1 MNSHANTALAKPR
14 AVPTRAPSMQDELL
28 AEAAVDHSEASD
40 LTYFAFA
47 DSAAK
52 SSKVRILASDPSPNA
67 LPEVLSGRYQIERL
81 LGVGGMGAVYRAR
94 DLLREQY
101 GEPEPYV
108 ALKALTEDFA
118 EYPDANSLLYT
129 EFALTSRLSHEHV
142 IRVYSF
148 EVDTHSQR
156 AFITLELLKGC
167 TLAQLLLSHPQGLPW
182 AQALEVTQALLAA
195 LSYAHTAGV
204 LHGDIKPSNLML
216 GDEGVR
222 LFDFGLGQAEEQ
234 RLPGLPRLCRSR
246 FAAWTPRYAA
256 PELLEGAPLSPAA
269 DVYAVAC
276 VIYEL
281 CSGQHPLRRLSAKQA
296 KAVELPLSAAPG
308 LPKSLWPILRAGLA
322 YEASQRCSLAALLAA
337 FNDYQAPTSRL
348 PSWLTRRPT

>member
-1 MNSHANTALAKPR
+1 MDACLDN
-14 AVPTRAPSMQDELL
+14 
-28 AEAAVDHSEASD
+28 SEACD

-47 DSAAK
+47 ASAAAPRAAT
-52 SSKVRILASDPSPNA
+52 VQQAIDV
-67 LPEVLSGRYQIERL
+67 LPEVLAGRYQIERL

-118 EYPDANSLLYT
+118 EYPDANALLYT
-129 EFALTSRLSHEHV
+129 EFALTSRLSHRHV
-142 IRVYSF
+142 IRVFSF
-148 EVDTHSQR
+148 EVDSGSQR

-182 AQALEVTQALLAA
+182 QQAQEVSLALLEA
-195 LSYAHTAGV
+195 LSYAHGEGV

-256 PELLEGAPLSPAA
+256 PELLEGAALSPAA

-296 KAVELPLSAAPG
+296 KAVELPLSAATG
-308 LPKSLWPILRAGLA
+308 LPKSLWPTLRAALA
-322 YEASQRCSLAALLAA
+322 YEASERCSLPILLAA
-337 FNDYQAPTSRL
+337 FSDYQAPSSRL
-348 PSWLTRRPT
+348 PRWLTRQSG